1 MTKQLINICD
11 KIISESKDNIIQLEK
26 IIDKLNNNKEVLDD
40 SVISDILD
48 YFNNKDIVVIIPE
61 EEKFYNDSFNISN
74 KEDEEEEY
82 SEEYENYL
90 VSDGVKQY
98 LNSINY
104 SQLTADEEKELA
116 YRIKKGDNE
125 AKEELIVHNLKLVV
139 SIAKR
144 YNGVIKTL
152 EFMDIIQAGNMGLMK
167 AVEKFNPEL
176 NYKFST
182 YATWWIRQ
190 AIVRLMSDQG
200 RVIRVP
206 VHALETYSRINK
218 ARKILENS
226 GISNPSYK
234 EIANYMNKHNMNGYG
249 KKAITAE
256 YAKSCSNLVLQ
267 TDVISTET
275 PIGDE
280 EDSFLGDFIQDEKI
294 NIEDTVEKQYLK
306 VVFKDILSTL
316 KEREADVLIKRYG
329 LDGNN
334 PMTLEQI
341 AKIHGVTRERIRQI
355 EVKAKRKFKY
365 AYLRYKKNK

>member
-1 MTKQLINICD
+1 MNKQLINICD
-11 KIISESKDNIIQLEK
+11 TIIAESKNGVIKFETVIN
-26 IIDKLNNNKEVLDD
+26 KLNNQEITDEN
-40 SVISDILD
+40 VISDILD
-48 YFNNKDIVVIIPE
+48 YFNSKDITIIIPE

-74 KEDEEEEY
+74 EEDEEEEEY

-116 YRIKKGDNE
+116 YRIRKGDNE

-167 AVEKFNPEL
+167 AVEKFNPDL

-190 AIVRLMSDQG
+190 AIVRLMADQG

-218 ARKILENS
+218 AKKNLENN

-256 YAKSCSNLVLQ
+256 YAKSCSKLVLQ

-294 NIEDTVEKQYLK
+294 NVEDIVEKQYLK